1 MKNIRSIFA
10 LLLALSMTLA
20 LVACGGKDEK
30 PADDKDQQQ
39 TEQNTEPQDE
49 QKPAEDNTDAE
60 KPADEGEK
68 APAEAAEFNGKLQ
81 APFLV
86 STCGQS
92 PGAVMVNMV
101 AVQAGLTSSSI
112 NGLTAADLADHT
124 DAKTLIITTGTS
136 GKGMGAAGTDVKEEI
151 ARCTELAKAAKDAG
165 MFVVCAHVEGMQRRA
180 DSADQSSIDAII
192 ELADAILV
200 IEESDSDGFFSD
212 YATEH
217 DMPIIKVKDSLG
229 IAEYME

>member
-1 MKNIRSIFA
+1 MKNIKSIFA

-39 TEQNTEPQDE
+39 QTEQNTENKDE
-49 QKPAEDNTDAE
+49 Q

-68 APAEAAEFNGKLQ
+68 TPAEPAEFNGKLQ
-81 APFLV
+81 SPFLV

-101 AVQAGLTSSSI
+101 AVQAGLTSSSV
-112 NGLTAADLADHT
+112 NGLTAADLADNA
-124 DAKTLIITTGTS
+124 DVKTLIVTTGTS
-136 GKGMGAAGTDVKEEI
+136 GKGMGAAGTNVDEEI
-151 ARCTELAKAAKDAG
+151 ARCTELVKAAKDAG
-165 MFVVCAHVEGMQRRA
+165 IFVVAAHVEGMQRRT
-180 DSADQSSIDAII
+180 DNADQASIDAMI
-192 ELADAILV
+192 EMADAILV
-200 IEESDSDGFFSD
+200 IEESDSDSYFTD

-217 DMPIIKVKDSLG
+217 NLPIIKVKDSLG